1 MYTSFVFC
9 FFRSKSYIGKTERT
23 FIERI
28 NEHAFKDKNSVLY
41 NHINNCGEVKY
52 LVDLL
57 NTDQVQT
64 ERDKFDKKI
73 YSVTNVKENISI
85 IDSVRRWDILLFTE
99 ALHIKEKNLTLNNGL
114 KVSKE
119 LKLF

>member
-1 MYTSFVFC
+1 MYTSFFFVF
-9 FFRSKSYIGKTERT
+9 FFSKSYIGKTERT

-28 NEHAFKDKNSVLY
+28 NEHAFKDKNGVLY
-41 NHINNCGEVKY
+41 NHINNCGELKY

-64 ERDKFDKKI
+64 ERDKYDKKI
-73 YSVTNVKENISI
+73 YSVTNVKENIS
-85 IDSVRRWDILLFTE
+85 SVRRWDILLFTE
-99 ALHIKEKNLTLNNGL
+99 ALHIKEKILTLNNGL
-114 KVSKE
+114 EVSKE